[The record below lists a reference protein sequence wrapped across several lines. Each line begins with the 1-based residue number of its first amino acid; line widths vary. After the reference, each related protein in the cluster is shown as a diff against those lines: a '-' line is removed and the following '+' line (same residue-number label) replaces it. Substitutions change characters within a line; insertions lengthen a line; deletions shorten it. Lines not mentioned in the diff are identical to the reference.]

1 MKRTRRPNEPEKSL
15 ADILFPTMSEE
26 EINESILSIPPEQRR
41 LQTETLDYSI
51 STILDSLEKG
61 NIFIPEFQRRY
72 VWSTTTASRLIESLI
87 IQCPIPVIYLNQEK
101 DEKLSVIDGNQR
113 IISLQRF
120 VKNQYPLKG
129 LTTYPE
135 LEGLHFFELD
145 SRFQRHILNRTLR
158 CIVITKD
165 THPQIKF
172 DVFERL
178 NSGAVKLT
186 PQELRHGIYNGNFMK
201 LITELGKNKIWKS
214 LINPG
219 AEKRMK
225 TEELIIRFFAFHYTM
240 GNYRQPL
247 SGFLNDFAENNREIS
262 EDKKNQFTALFNNSV
277 TNLVSLYGDLAF
289 KVFDVEFNPVNN
301 FNAALFD
308 AEMLSISHLDPEIII
323 TEKQRI
329 VFLGKLAKLFYDEDF
344 IKTISKSTSNKNQI
358 KSRIEILTGLVNS
371 FLDGIH

>member
-1 MKRTRRPNEPEKSL
+1 MRRTRSANIPENSL
-15 ADILFPTMSEE
+15 ADILFPTLSEE
-26 EINESILSIPPEQRR
+26 EINESILNIPPEQRR
-41 LQTETLDYSI
+41 LQTETLDFSI

-120 VKNQYPLKG
+120 VNNQYPLKG

-135 LEGLHFFELD
+135 LEGLHFYELD
-145 SRFQRHILNRTLR
+145 RRFQRHILNRTLR

-225 TEELIIRFFAFHYTM
+225 TEELIIRFFAFHYNM

-247 SGFLNDFAENNREIS
+247 SGFLNDFAEINREIS
-262 EDKKNQFTALFNNSV
+262 EEQKQRFTSLFNNSV
-277 TNLVSLYGDLAF
+277 RNLVILYGDFAF
-289 KVFDVEFNPVNN
+289 KVFDLELNPVNN

-308 AEMLSISHLDPEIII
+308 AEMLSISNIDHEITI
-323 TEKQRI
+323 TKKQRSE
-329 VFLGKLAKLFYDEDF
+329 FLDSLSLLFYDVNF

-358 KSRIEILTGLVNS
+358 KLRTEILTDLVNS
-371 FLDGIH
+371 FLNGIQ

>member
-1 MKRTRRPNEPEKSL
+1 MSKNEKIEKIEKSL
-15 ADILFPTMSEE
+15 ADILFPTLSEE
-26 EINESILSIPPEQRR
+26 ELNESILSIPPEQRR
-41 LQTETLDYSI
+41 LQTETLDFSI

-61 NIFIPEFQRRY
+61 HIFIPEFQRRY
-72 VWSTTTASRLIESLI
+72 VWSTTQASRLIESLI

-120 VKNQYPLKG
+120 IKNQFLLKG

-135 LEGLHFFELD
+135 LEGLRFFELD

-178 NSGAVKLT
+178 NSGAVRLT
-186 PQELRHGIYNGNFMK
+186 PQELRHGIYNGSFMK
-201 LITELGKNKIWKS
+201 LIAELGKNKTWKS

-225 TEELIIRFFAFHYTM
+225 TEELIIRFFSFHFYM
-240 GNYRQPL
+240 NNYKQPL
-247 SGFLNDFAENNREIS
+247 AGFLNEFAELNREIS
-262 EDKKNQFTALFNNSV
+262 EIKKSELTELFDNSV
-277 TNLVSLYGDLAF
+277 DNLVNLYGDLAF
-289 KVFDVEFNPVNN
+289 KVFDKDFKPINN

-308 AEMLSISHLDPEIII
+308 AEMLSLSHLKKEIKI
-323 TEKQRI
+323 TEKQKAT
-329 VFLGKLAKLFYDEDF
+329 FLKNLADLFYDDEF

-358 KSRIEILTGLVNS
+358 KSRIKILTELVNS
-371 FLDGIH
+371 SVNAV

>member
-1 MKRTRRPNEPEKSL
+1 MSKIKKTEKSL
-15 ADILFPTMSEE
+15 ADILFPTLSEE
-26 EINESILSIPPEQRR
+26 ELSESILNIPPEQRR
-41 LQTETLDYSI
+41 LQTETLDFSI

-61 NIFIPEFQRRY
+61 HIFIPEFQRRY
-72 VWSTTTASRLIESLI
+72 VWSITQASRLIESLI

-120 VKNQYPLKG
+120 IKNQFRLKG

-135 LEGLHFFELD
+135 LEGLPFFELD

-186 PQELRHGIYNGNFMK
+186 PQELRHGIYNGSFMK
-201 LITELGKNKIWKS
+201 LIAELGKNKTWKS

-225 TEELIIRFFAFHYTM
+225 TEELIIRFFSFHYYM
-240 GNYRQPL
+240 SHYKQPL
-247 SGFLNDFAENNREIS
+247 AGFLNEFAETNREIT
-262 EDKKNQFTALFNNSV
+262 EPKKVELTELFNRTMN
-277 TNLVSLYGDLAF
+277 NLVSLYGDLAF
-289 KVFDVEFNPVNN
+289 KVFDKGFLPVNN

-308 AEMLSISHLDPEIII
+308 AEMLSLSHLKNEITV
-323 TEKQRI
+323 TEKQKATY
-329 VFLGKLAKLFYDEDF
+329 LKKLADLFYDDEF

-358 KSRIEILTGLVNS
+358 KSRVKTLTDLVNTS
-371 FLDGIH
+371 VNAL

>member
-1 MKRTRRPNEPEKSL
+1 MSKIKKNEKSL
-15 ADILFPTMSEE
+15 ADILFPTLSEE
-26 EINESILSIPPEQRR
+26 ELSESILNIPPEQRR
-41 LQTETLDYSI
+41 LQTETLDFSI

-61 NIFIPEFQRRY
+61 HIFIPEFQRRY
-72 VWSTTTASRLIESLI
+72 VWSVTQASRLIESLI

-120 VKNQYPLKG
+120 IKNQFKLKG

-186 PQELRHGIYNGNFMK
+186 PQELRHGIYNGTFMK
-201 LITELGKNKIWKS
+201 LVAELGKNKTWKS

-225 TEELIIRFFAFHYTM
+225 TEELIIRFFAFHYHM
-240 GNYRQPL
+240 PHYKQPL
-247 SGFLNDFAENNREIS
+247 ASFLNEFAELNREIS
-262 EDKKNQFTALFNNSV
+262 EAKKIELTILFNNSV
-277 TNLVSLYGDLAF
+277 LNLVNLYGDLAF
-289 KVFDVEFNPVNN
+289 KVFDKEFNAVNN

-308 AEMLSISHLDPEIII
+308 AEMLSLSHLNKEIKI
-323 TEKQRI
+323 TEKQRHS
-329 VFLGKLAKLFYDEDF
+329 FQKKLAELFYDDDF

-358 KSRIEILTGLVNS
+358 KSRIKTLTELVNS
-371 FLDGIH
+371 SVNAVQ